1 MSVVMPCFDVLC
13 PTDKDSND
21 GSGLHVCE
29 DNNELQN
36 NGKHQI
42 SGFSKHTDVWPA
54 QGLD

>member
-36 NGKHQI
+36 HGKHQI